1 MYQKCENYLK
11 QSEIIAKAYKI
22 KFYAGKII
30 KIYVKKGFFALV
42 CAGSRIFYTPDSLKT
57 TIILRCFIKYGY
69 ICKEA
74 AWLSCCRQCRPCSF
88 SIRIV

>member
-30 KIYVKKGFFALV
+30 KIYVKKGF
-42 CAGSRIFYTPDSLKT
+42 SH
-57 TIILRCFIKYGY
+57 
-69 ICKEA
+69 
-74 AWLSCCRQCRPCSF
+74 
-88 SIRIV
+88 